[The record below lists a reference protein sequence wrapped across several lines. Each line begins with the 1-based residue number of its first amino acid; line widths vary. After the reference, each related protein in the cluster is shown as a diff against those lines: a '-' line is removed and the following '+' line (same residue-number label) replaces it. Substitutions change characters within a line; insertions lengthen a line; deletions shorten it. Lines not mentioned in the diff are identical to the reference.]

1 MSLIFFVRFIH
12 QLFFSTAV
20 AARSKENHSG
30 EADPQIYVI
39 RGLRGECYTK
49 SYTKFNYNEKLNI
62 GRISAFGFGAAAVRP
77 TCTNRFIEADLTKPH
92 SRFCFFLRRRVV
104 RFVLCSESTAV
115 LSFRVSA
122 AFV

>member
-20 AARSKENHSG
+20 AARSKEHHSG

-49 SYTKFNYNEKLNI
+49 SYTKFNYNEKPNI

-77 TCTNRFIEADLTKPH
+77 TCTNRFIEADLTPPPG
-92 SRFCFFLRRRVV
+92 VT
-104 RFVLCSESTAV
+104 TAV
-115 LSFRVSA
+115 AQNQQA
-122 AFV
+122 AQQVLFLPQKTCGAFCLVL